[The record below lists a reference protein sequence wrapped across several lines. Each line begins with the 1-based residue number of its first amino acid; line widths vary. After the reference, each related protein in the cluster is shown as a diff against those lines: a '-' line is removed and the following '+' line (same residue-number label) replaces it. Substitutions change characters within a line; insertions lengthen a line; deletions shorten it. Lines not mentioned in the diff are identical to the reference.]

1 MLKSS
6 PVRLLG
12 HSLNWLARLTFMV
25 SAVAAALIALAI
37 IMLRYWLLPDIE
49 RYHDRITASL
59 ASAIGNPVTIGKIQ
73 ADWQGLRPH
82 LNFTDVRILDEQRQP
97 ALVLQS
103 IDGSVAWMS
112 LFSAELR
119 LASLEID
126 KPELLIRRDAQ
137 GKFFIGGVLL
147 SKSGDNHNL
156 ADWILHQSNMVMRN
170 ALIVWI
176 DEQRNAPPLVLR
188 QVNLRID
195 NLFTQHIFA
204 LRGIPPEELATP
216 LDVRG
221 EFYGDSFDNLAAW
234 HGQLFTQLDYTDVTA
249 WRPWLDL
256 PSAFSRGRGA
266 LRGWL
271 GIKEGRVAKV
281 TADMDLRDM
290 VTKLADD
297 VPELVLPALRGRAA
311 WQEISGG
318 FEVSTRQLTMRLQN
332 GIEFPPTDFYFRTVN
347 ASNKQYPVNPV
358 ASSPIA
364 SAPIANR
371 QFANGQL
378 RANLLQL
385 ESLASLAK
393 FLPMEA
399 DLRTRL
405 DVYAPRG
412 KVTNLEAQ
420 WQSSPDKSASYKV
433 KGHFENLAVNQVDKI
448 PGFSGLSLD
457 VDGSEASGK
466 LSINSHQL
474 TVNAPGVM
482 REPLSFASL
491 IGQAGWQ
498 REHGELTITVDN
510 ITVANADLAGKLYGA
525 YHTLADTKGVLDLN
539 INLTHADIRRAARY
553 TPLVALN
560 KAGNDWLNGALL
572 AGHSEDFH
580 LRIKGN
586 LSDFP
591 LDGSKD
597 TLLEIGGHAQDA
609 VLEFDK
615 HWPRIENISG
625 ELLIR
630 GNKLE
635 VKSSSATMS
644 GTRVQNTTVTLPNML
659 SKDLSLEIKGEAVAP
674 SNSFL
679 EFIQNSPVRG
689 YTGGFTDGIR
699 ASGNAHLDLF
709 ARVPLL
715 GSKPVQVSGTI
726 KVQGNDID
734 LGEGVPLLRNT
745 RGTLQFTE
753 SGMQASDVSAE
764 ILGGTASI
772 NVQTTADGAVHA
784 ALKGRSNVD
793 VLRKVQLHPLLNY
806 LHGSAAWDA
815 DINVVKK
822 SAQIII
828 NSNLQGLSSSLPQP
842 FFKRADEIMRLHV
855 EKNLLLIMPKRA
867 VPGKACSA
875 PCPPAENSFVE
886 GQDVLSAQLGK
897 LLSARLMRRNENG
910 VMVIKR
916 GVINF
921 GGNSGTQDKSVEPK
935 KVQELP
941 SGKEGAP
948 AELMAGNSNKT
959 GVWVVGN
966 VPVVSIQGWEG
977 LTGGAE
983 KASESADKPADESA
997 SPSASSVENPLAG
1010 SRKDSSR
1017 IAGYSAALPI
1027 VGINLHIEKLT
1038 GYGQSISALHID
1050 AARRGDGLAAQ
1061 LSSSTVNGEVV
1072 WEPHG
1077 YEKGSLFR
1085 AHLSNLHW
1093 PGDKSTVTS
1102 AESSVKAVQPEK
1114 VERAAIMSGLRPGNL
1129 PALDIS
1135 VEDLQF
1141 KGKQFG
1147 HFELVGHP
1155 EGKDW
1160 RLRRVNIS
1168 NPDTNLVGDG
1178 VWGSNTASQAQT
1190 QINLVMD
1197 ISDAGKM
1204 LGRFGYPNTVQGG
1217 NGKLTANL
1225 SWAARPDE
1233 FSYAILN
1240 GTLQLD
1246 TDKGRFLKMNQGAG
1260 KLLSILS
1267 LQDLPKHISL
1277 GFTDVFSEGFQFDRI
1292 SGSAVI
1298 KGGVIETQ
1306 DFHIVGSSAKVNMK
1320 GTVDLKNETQNL
1332 SVRIFPSI
1340 GDSVSLIGLIAIS
1353 PPVGI
1358 GLLLGNT
1365 LLGNP
1370 LDKIVAFEYKVSGTW
1385 NDPSVIRVGGFSDRS
1400 KKK

>member
-1 MLKSS
+1 
-6 PVRLLG
+6 
-12 HSLNWLARLTFMV
+12 
-25 SAVAAALIALAI
+25 
-37 IMLRYWLLPDIE
+37 
-49 RYHDRITASL
+49 
-59 ASAIGNPVTIGKIQ
+59 
-73 ADWQGLRPH
+73 
-82 LNFTDVRILDEQRQP
+82 
-97 ALVLQS
+97 
-103 IDGSVAWMS
+103 MS

-204 LRGIPPEELATP
+204 LRGIPPAELATP

-271 GIKEGRVAKV
+271 GIKEGRVVQV

-297 VPELVLPALRGRAA
+297 VPELVLPTLRGRAA

-371 QFANGQL
+371 QFASGQL

-793 VLRKVQLHPLLNY
+793 VLRKVQPHPLLNY

-842 FFKRADEIMRLHV
+842 FSKRTDEIMKLHV
-855 EKNLLLIMPKRA
+855 EKNPLLITLKRP
-867 VPGKACSA
+867 VPGKACPA

-983 KASESADKPADESA
+983 KAGESADKPADESA